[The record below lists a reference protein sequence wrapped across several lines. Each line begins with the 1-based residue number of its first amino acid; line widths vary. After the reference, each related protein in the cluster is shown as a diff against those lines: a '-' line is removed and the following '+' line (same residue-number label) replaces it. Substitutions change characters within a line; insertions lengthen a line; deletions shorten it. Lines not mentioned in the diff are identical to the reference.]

1 MQEIAIYTKP
11 QTLTVK
17 EYKGQRVI
25 TFKDIDTLHQRPD
38 GTARRNFNENRERF
52 IEGEDFFTIQLTTDE
67 IRTQFGAGKN
77 AGRSLTV
84 VTKMGYLMLV
94 KSFTDDLA
102 WHIQRQ
108 LVKSYFESH
117 STPQAGL
124 SPAQMEQLISMLDSR
139 LQALPLQAPP
149 REIPAGE
156 YDMNELRKKKLLT
169 RPEAAFYVGLGK
181 TTVDKIIR
189 HPDCQALVRIGIGR
203 GRVFVNRERLDAYL
217 DSHKD

>member
-52 IEGEDFFTIQLTTDE
+52 IEGEDFFIVKPADVQKYE
-67 IRTQFGAGKN
+67 IRTSEINNRG
-77 AGRSLTV
+77 TV
-84 VTKMGYLMLV
+84 LLTKMGYLMLV

-139 LQALPLQAPP
+139 LQALPPQAPP

>member
-17 EYKGQRVI
+17 EYQGQRVV

-38 GTARRNFNENRERF
+38 GTARRNFNENRARF
-52 IEGEDFFTIQLTTDE
+52 IEGEDYFIVKPADVQMYE
-67 IRTQFGAGKN
+67 IRPSEINNRGTA
-77 AGRSLTV
+77 LL
-84 VTKMGYLMLV
+84 TKMGYLMLV

-108 LVKSYFESH
+108 LVKSYFENH
-117 STPQAGL
+117 SAPRAGL
-124 SPAQMEQLISMLDSR
+124 STAQMEQLVSMLESR
-139 LQALPLQAPP
+139 LRSVQPSAP
-149 REIPAGE
+149 RELKAGE
-156 YDMNELRKKKLLT
+156 YDIAELKQRKLLT
-169 RPEAAFYVGLGK
+169 RPEAAYYVGLGK

-203 GRVFVNRERLDAYL
+203 GRVFINRDKLDAYL

>member
-52 IEGEDFFTIQLTTDE
+52 IEGEDFFIVKPADVQKYE
-67 IRTQFGAGKN
+67 IRTSEINNRG
-77 AGRSLTV
+77 TV
-84 VTKMGYLMLV
+84 LLTKMGYLMLV